1 MKSVLLKCAVV
12 VLGLLVAGAAQ
23 LQAADAPKAVASE
36 VSFCIKKVSEG
47 AKLADFTKSVH
58 EFQGAQKV
66 KPSAAAAIQGVFAK
80 IDINKDGVLSKGEL
94 ATGASTVN
102 GAAGCGT
109 CNTQGTGCSSGC
121 HCHSSDQ
128 SCGKDGDG
136 SGR

>member
-1 MKSVLLKCAVV
+1 MKSIVSKCVVV
-12 VLGLLVAGAAQ
+12 VLGLLVAGVAQ
-23 LQAADAPKAVASE
+23 LQAADAPKAASSE

-94 ATGASTVN
+94 ATGAAVN

-109 CNTQGTGCSSGC
+109 CDTQGLGCSSGC